1 MFAICYY
8 LWIFGTSPTVA
19 TIETAAGIT
28 AGGKTGLTSIFTGIL
43 FLLSLFLLPII
54 KIIPNSAISP
64 ILIVIGG
71 LMIKNILSINFNDFS
86 EGFPA
91 FLIIVMI
98 PLTFSIVDGM
108 ALDLFAIQL

>member
-1 MFAICYY
+1 
-8 LWIFGTSPTVA
+8 
-19 TIETAAGIT
+19 
-28 AGGKTGLTSIFTGIL
+28 
-43 FLLSLFLLPII
+43 
-54 KIIPNSAISP
+54 
-64 ILIVIGG
+64 
-71 LMIKNILSINFNDFS
+71 MIKNILSINFNDFS